1 VEIRDLPEIFE
12 MEYQSE
18 IWEELGEKCLSCGSC
33 SMVCPTCYCYD
44 VADQVEL
51 GSRAGRRVRSWDSC
65 LFANHALV
73 ASGENFR
80 GPRASRIKFRFYH
93 KQRGFVAEYGRPSC
107 VGCGRCITACPVNI
121 DVVQVIDRL
130 RWYKM
135 LLADEAAAHHPVLGA
150 NPYQPHM
157 ARIVR
162 IYKMVDNNYL
172 FTLRFVE
179 DQLAHSFRHQ
189 PGQFIML
196 SVPGVGEMPISASSS
211 PSRPEVLELCVRRAG
226 RVTGALYRM
235 RANDVVGVRGPY
247 GNGYPMQEIMGSDL
261 LLAAGGL
268 GMAPLRSLLWY
279 ALDHRDRF
287 NNITL
292 MYGAKRPE
300 DMLFREEL
308 LASWTVP
315 TLTAC

>member
-1 VEIRDLPEIFE
+1 
-12 MEYQSE
+12 
-18 IWEELGEKCLSCGSC
+18 
-33 SMVCPTCYCYD
+33 
-44 VADQVEL
+44 
-51 GSRAGRRVRSWDSC
+51 
-65 LFANHALV
+65 
-73 ASGENFR
+73 
-80 GPRASRIKFRFYH
+80 
-93 KQRGFVAEYGRPSC
+93 
-107 VGCGRCITACPVNI
+107 
-121 DVVQVIDRL
+121 
-130 RWYKM
+130 M

-196 SVPGVGEMPISASSS
+196 SVPGVGEMPISVSSS

-300 DMLFREEL
+300 DMVFREEL
-308 LASWTVP
+308 LALVDRTDINCLLTVEADPGGAWKNHIGLLP
-315 TLTAC
+315 TLFDYAKIDPLRTYAAVCGPPVVYKFILQRLLDLGFPKNRILMSLERRMKCGVGKCGHCSIGYKYT